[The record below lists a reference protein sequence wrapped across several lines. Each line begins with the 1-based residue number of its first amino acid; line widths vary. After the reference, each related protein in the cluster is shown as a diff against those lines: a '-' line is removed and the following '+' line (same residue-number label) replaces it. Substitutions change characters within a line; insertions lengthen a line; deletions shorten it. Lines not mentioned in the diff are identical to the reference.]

1 MATIQTLLSLAVCLF
16 AGLMMTRALKRLHL
30 PDVTAYLIA
39 GVLIGIPVLRL
50 RGDYLAIVT
59 LAFGEIIRNVMT
71 CLYIDVNKKTGAL
84 QDVTDA
90 LEAHGC
96 GYVIFDRVE
105 ENPSIETVMEARS
118 LALAEGVDF
127 ATSANELFFLRSFLM
142 YSVSISVVT
151 SWASMAKGKSSARM
165 FPFSHTMA
173 CPPKTR
179 SVLLSPKPA
188 PAYTYP
194 AMHLALCVHTM
205 FFMYSSFPAKAVSAA
220 RFRIISA
227 PIRDRSVEG
236 ALGA

>member
-1 MATIQTLLSLAVCLF
+1 MPKPGMVMPTIPFLSSPIRSYVPTATSSAKVLSKPPLIPITTFLQPVCFRRF
-16 AGLMMTRALKRLHL
+16 AKPKVWMLKISSMRLSRASLVL
-30 PDVTAYLIA
+30 
-39 GVLIGIPVLRL
+39 GVKGWGEYVLVRSRCWL
-50 RGDYLAIVT
+50 T
-59 LAFGEIIRNVMT
+59 IISVSMWR
-71 CLYIDVNKKTGAL
+71 
-84 QDVTDA
+84 Q
-90 LEAHGC
+90 
-96 GYVIFDRVE
+96 
-105 ENPSIETVMEARS
+105 
-118 LALAEGVDF
+118 LAEGVDF

-142 YSVSISVVT
+142 YSVSISVVI

-173 CPPKTR
+173 CPPNTR

-194 AMHLALCVHTM
+194 AMHLALCVHTI